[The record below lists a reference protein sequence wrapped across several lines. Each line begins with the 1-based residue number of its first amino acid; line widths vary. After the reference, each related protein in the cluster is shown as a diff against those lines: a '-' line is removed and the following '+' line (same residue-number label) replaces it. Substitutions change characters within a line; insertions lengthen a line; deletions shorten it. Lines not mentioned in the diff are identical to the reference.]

1 MAILPLGDCN
11 KLFCIVHE
19 MQDKHNSA
27 MIVKYFIIIK
37 LFNVPSII
45 FFGKREYFI
54 STLSF
59 LSFLIIHIDK
69 TYVPSYSIFL

>member
-45 FFGKREYFI
+45 F
-54 STLSF
+54 
-59 LSFLIIHIDK
+59 
-69 TYVPSYSIFL
+69 

>member
-1 MAILPLGDCN
+1 MRCVNLQGT
-11 KLFCIVHE
+11 FCIVHE

-45 FFGKREYFI
+45 F
-54 STLSF
+54 
-59 LSFLIIHIDK
+59 
-69 TYVPSYSIFL
+69 